1 MEVQTSETLSDT
13 EKSEEMEV
21 TNPNEKEE
29 TQDTMRKI
37 EQEFSELKDSL
48 FTNSIK
54 WLEKDFERISSGL
67 DETKQNHKFFVLFTI
82 SFKRFP

>member
-1 MEVQTSETLSDT
+1 MDISQ
-13 EKSEEMEV
+13 
-21 TNPNEKEE
+21 PNEREE

-37 EQEFSELKDSL
+37 EQEFAELKDSL

-67 DETKQNHKFFVLFTI
+67 LSD
-82 SFKRFP
+82 